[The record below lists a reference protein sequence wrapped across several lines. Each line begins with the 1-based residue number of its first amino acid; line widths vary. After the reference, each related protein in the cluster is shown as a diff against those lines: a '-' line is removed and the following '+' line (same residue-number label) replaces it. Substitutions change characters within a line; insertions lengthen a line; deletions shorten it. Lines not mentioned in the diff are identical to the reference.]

1 MSHQSELIET
11 DILAYL
17 EQHERKEILRF
28 LTCGSV
34 DDGKSTLIGRLLH
47 DSKLLYEDQLEAVR
61 QDSLKVGT
69 QGDEIDLALV
79 VDGLQAEREQG
90 ITIDVAYRYFSTSK
104 RKFIIADTPGHEQYT
119 RNMATGASTCDV
131 AVILIDARNG
141 VLTQTKRHSFIASL
155 LGIHHVIVAINK
167 MDLVDYSEEVYTRIH
182 NEYSDFSSKL
192 AIDDIHFIPISAL
205 EGDNVVEPSEKMPWY
220 QGSTMMFLL
229 ENIHIASDRNFT
241 DLRFPVQR
249 VNRPDANFRGYSGT
263 IESGVIHPGE
273 KIVVLPSMRE
283 SRVKAIVTMDGDL
296 EEAYAPMAVTLTL
309 EDEIDVSRG
318 DMLATADNVAKVQD
332 RFEATVVWMSD
343 EPMIPGKQYIIKH
356 CAKQVF
362 GQISTLRHQIDVNT
376 LEQRPAP
383 VLGLN
388 EIGRCELTLSQSV
401 PFDDYGRNRSTG
413 AFIIID
419 RISNI
424 TVGAGMII
432 DATGVQ
438 ARAGWDRRPSG
449 ELRPEYSRVTGGER
463 ALRLGQRPVTLLFTG
478 ISGVG
483 KSTIAYAVERE
494 LFDMGRLASVIDGQN
509 LRLGVSRDLGFS
521 AQERAENLRRSAE
534 IAKLMNDSGMICLCA
549 IVAPHEAIRERAR
562 EAIGVDRYV
571 EIFLTAP
578 IEVCRERDTS
588 GLFEAADRGE
598 IPSFPG
604 VSSEFEA
611 PTNPDLTLETDKLA
625 VGESVEQVL
634 ALLRERGFID

>member
-1 MSHQSELIET
+1 MSHQSELIAQ
-11 DILAYL
+11 DIHAYL

-47 DSKLLYEDQLEAVR
+47 DSKLIYEDQLEAVR
-61 QDSLKVGT
+61 QESLKVGT
-69 QGDEIDLALV
+69 QGDDVDLALV

-90 ITIDVAYRYFSTSK
+90 ITIDVAYRYFSTNK

-119 RNMATGASTCDV
+119 RNMATGASTCDA
-131 AVILIDARNG
+131 AVILIDARSG

-167 MDLVDYSEEVYTRIH
+167 MDLVDYNEEPYTRIQ
-182 NEYSDFSSKL
+182 NEYSEFSSKL
-192 AIDDIHFIPISAL
+192 GIDDIHFIPISAL
-205 EGDNVVEPSEKMPWY
+205 KGDNVVEPSENMPWY

-241 DLRFPVQR
+241 DFRFPVQR
-249 VNRPDANFRGYSGT
+249 VSRPDASFRGYSGT
-263 IESGVIHPGE
+263 IESGVIHPGDS
-273 KIVVLPSMRE
+273 IVVLPSARE
-283 SRVKAIVTMDGDL
+283 SRVKSIVTMAGELD
-296 EEAYAPMAVTLTL
+296 EAYAPMAVTLTL

-318 DMLATADNVAKVQD
+318 DMLVPADNLPRVQD
-332 RFEATVVWMSD
+332 RFEANVVWMSD
-343 EPMIPGKQYIIKH
+343 EPMIPGKQYVIKH
-356 CAKQVF
+356 AAKQVF

-376 LEQRPAP
+376 LERRPAP

-388 EIGRCELTLSQSV
+388 EIGRCELTLAQAV
-401 PFDDYGRNRSTG
+401 AFDDYGRNRSTG
-413 AFIIID
+413 AFIVID

-424 TVGAGMII
+424 TIGAGMIV
-432 DATGVQ
+432 DATAVE

-449 ELRPEYSRVTGGER
+449 ELRPSFSRVTGGER
-463 ALRLGQRPVTLLFTG
+463 ALRLGQRPVTVLFTG
-478 ISGVG
+478 VSSVG

-521 AQERAENLRRSAE
+521 AEERAENLRRSAE

-549 IVAPHEAIRERAR
+549 IVAPHEAVRERAR
-562 EAIGVDRYV
+562 EAIGADRYV

-578 IEVCRERDTS
+578 IEICRQRDTS
-588 GLFEAADRGE
+588 GLYEAAERGE

-611 PTNPDLTLETDKLA
+611 PSSPDLILETDKLA
-625 VGESVEQVL
+625 VAESVEQVL
-634 ALLRERGFID
+634 ALLRERGYID

>member
-1 MSHQSELIET
+1 MSHQSELIAN
-11 DILAYL
+11 DIHAYL

-47 DSKLLYEDQLEAVR
+47 DSKLIYEDQLEAVR

-69 QGDEIDLALV
+69 QGDDVDLALV

-90 ITIDVAYRYFSTSK
+90 ITIDVAYRYFSTNK

-141 VLTQTKRHSFIASL
+141 VLTQTRRHSFIASL

-167 MDLVDYSEEVYTRIH
+167 MDLVDYSEEIYTRIH

-192 AIDDIHFIPISAL
+192 GIDDIHFIPISAL
-205 EGDNVVEPSEKMPWY
+205 EGDNVVDPSKNMPWY
-220 QGSTMMFLL
+220 QGSTLMFLL

-241 DLRFPVQR
+241 DFRLPVQR
-249 VNRPDANFRGYSGT
+249 VSRPDATFRGYAGS
-263 IESGVIHPGE
+263 IESGVIQAGE
-273 KIVVLPSMRE
+273 SVVVLPSMRQ
-283 SRVKAIVTMDGDL
+283 SRVKSIVTLDGEL
-296 EEAYAPMAVTLTL
+296 QEAYAPMAVTLTL
-309 EDEIDVSRG
+309 DDEIDVSRG
-318 DMLATADNVAKVQD
+318 DMLVSADNLAKVQD
-332 RFEATVVWMSD
+332 RFEANVVWMSD
-343 EPMIPGKQYIIKH
+343 EPMIPGKQYVIKH
-356 CAKQVF
+356 TTKQVF
-362 GQISTLRHQIDVNT
+362 GQISSLRYQIDVNT
-376 LEQRPAP
+376 LEHRPAP

-388 EIGRCELTLSQSV
+388 EIGRCELALSQAIA
-401 PFDDYGRNRSTG
+401 FDAYGRNRSTG
-413 AFIIID
+413 AFIVID

-424 TVGAGMII
+424 TVGAGMIV
-432 DATGVQ
+432 DATAMESR
-438 ARAGWDRRPSG
+438 ARWDRRPSG
-449 ELRPEYSRVTGGER
+449 ELRPSYSRVTDGER
-463 ALRLGQRPVTLLFTG
+463 AQRLGQRPVTLLFTG
-478 ISGVG
+478 ISGSG

-494 LFDMGRLASVIDGQN
+494 LFDMGRLATVIDGQN

-521 AQERAENLRRSAE
+521 AEERAENLRRSAE

-549 IVAPHEAIRERAR
+549 IVAPHESTRDRAR
-562 EAIGVDRYV
+562 EAVGDDNYL
-571 EIFLTAP
+571 EIFVTAP

-588 GLFEAADRGE
+588 GLYEAAERGE

-611 PTNPDLTLETDKLA
+611 PENPDLVLETDKLS
-625 VGESVEQVL
+625 VGDSVAQVL
-634 ALLRERGFID
+634 ALLRERHFID